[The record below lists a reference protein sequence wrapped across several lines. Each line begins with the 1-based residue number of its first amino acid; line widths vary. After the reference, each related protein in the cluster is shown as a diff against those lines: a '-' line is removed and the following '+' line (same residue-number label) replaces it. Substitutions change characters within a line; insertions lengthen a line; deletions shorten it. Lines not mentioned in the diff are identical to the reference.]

1 MFALPQTALFC
12 LLVLIPFDYV
22 YLLIYLVM
30 KADGFRI
37 LLVLSP
43 NMSSTLGTFLSGS
56 CLPGLASGLQGD
68 AGLPHGR
75 GQGKTA
81 PGAQH
86 TAFSSPL

>member
-1 MFALPQTALFC
+1 MQ
-12 LLVLIPFDYV
+12 
-22 YLLIYLVM
+22 
-30 KADGFRI
+30 ADGFQI
-37 LLVLSP
+37 LLVFFP
-43 NMSSTLGTFLSGS
+43 NVRGTLGTFLSGS
-56 CLPGLASGLQGD
+56 CLLGLASGLQGG

>member
-1 MFALPQTALFC
+1 MFALSQTGPILFGC
-12 LLVLIPFDYV
+12 LIPLDYV
-22 YLLIYLVM
+22 HLLIYLGM
-30 KADGFRI
+30 QADGSRI
-37 LLVLSP
+37 LLVLFH
-43 NMSSTLGTFLSGS
+43 NVRGTLGTFRSGS
-56 CLPGLASGLQGD
+56 CLLSLASGLRGD